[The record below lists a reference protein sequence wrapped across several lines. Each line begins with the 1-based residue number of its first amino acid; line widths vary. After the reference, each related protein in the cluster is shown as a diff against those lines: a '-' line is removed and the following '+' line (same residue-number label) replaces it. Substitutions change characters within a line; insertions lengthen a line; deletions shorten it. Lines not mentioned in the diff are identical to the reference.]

1 MVQPLVGTRSRA
13 HPALSRQNIE
23 NSVCM
28 KFSQPLEKDC
38 KRDLRPGDYN
48 MKWKSGSEG
57 GPAPARS
64 SKEPCLGQW
73 CEVQKESSEQDD
85 DQYQASAQPLQNLL
99 S

>member
-1 MVQPLVGTRSRA
+1 
-13 HPALSRQNIE
+13 
-23 NSVCM
+23 
-28 KFSQPLEKDC
+28 
-38 KRDLRPGDYN
+38 